1 MVFEKVKTKEI
12 KDIRDRLD
20 KELGD
25 KDIPFQRKEEVMSLL
40 YHIDTWLE
48 GRAYQEREHYRE
60 QLKSEN

>member
-40 YHIDTWLE
+40 YHIDTWLD
-48 GRAYQEREHYRE
+48 GRDYQEREHYR
-60 QLKSEN
+60 QVIQSES